1 MRAPV
6 TANIFLALL
15 VATVS
20 SVLIGACATGP
31 FFPGDIQASARAL
44 AVQPDG
50 KLVLAGT
57 AGTGNRLAF
66 ALARYLPE
74 GGLDPAFGTG
84 GKLTTH
90 FKGSPSYARFLAG
103 AYARGIAIQPD
114 GKLVAAGVVSIG
126 GLTRVRLDYALARY
140 HADGSLDRTFGV
152 EGTVTT
158 QIDQNTYNVPTLA
171 LQPDGK
177 LIVAGEALVGDRTVF
192 ALVRYLPDGSLDR
205 TFGAG
210 GKVTTDFAAG
220 RSASSFAPSF
230 VRAVAVQPDGKLVA
244 AGFHVAGG
252 RDHFALARYLPD
264 GGLDPEF
271 GLGGTVA
278 AVVAFGIKGPITPS
292 FVGRGAFA
300 LVLQPDGKLIAAG
313 ATEALNGRVV
323 FAVARFLPDGKL
335 DRSFGPAG
343 TVATDFGDGG
353 VAFALVLQPDGKVVA
368 AGATGRGD
376 FAVGKFALARYLP
389 TGHLDRSFGT
399 DGKVISDFGWRGVLA
414 LGLQPDG
421 KLVAAGAAEIG
432 DRRAFALARYL
443 SDGSLDPTFGVGG
456 KVTTDFGGPMP

>member
-1 MRAPV
+1 MKAPV
-6 TANIFLALL
+6 TANIFIALL
-15 VATVS
+15 VATAS
-20 SVLIGACATGP
+20 SVLIGACVTGP
-31 FFPGDIQASARAL
+31 FSSGKIQASARAL

-74 GGLDPAFGTG
+74 GALDPTFGTG
-84 GKLTTH
+84 GKVTTS
-90 FKGSPSYARFLAG
+90 FKGSPSLASFLAG

-114 GKLVAAGVVSIG
+114 GKLVVAGVASIG
-126 GLTRVRLDYALARY
+126 DLMSVRLDYAVARY
-140 HADGSLDRTFGV
+140 HADGSLDRAFGV
-152 EGTVTT
+152 DGTVTT
-158 QIDQNTYNVPTLA
+158 QIEQNIYNVPTLA

-177 LIVAGEALVGDRTVF
+177 LIVAGEARVGDKSVF

-205 TFGAG
+205 TFGTG
-210 GKVTTDFAAG
+210 GTVTTDFTAG
-220 RSASSFAPSF
+220 RSSSF

-244 AGFHVAGG
+244 AGFHVADG

-264 GGLDPEF
+264 GSPDAAF
-271 GLGGTVA
+271 GRGGTVT
-278 AVVAFGIKGPITPS
+278 AVVAFGTKGSITPG

-300 LVLQPDGKLIAAG
+300 LALQPDGKLIAAG

-323 FAVARFLPDGKL
+323 FGLARFLPDGNL
-335 DRSFGPAG
+335 DRSFGTDG

-353 VAFALVLQPDGKVVA
+353 VAFALALQPDGKVVA

-376 FAVGKFALARYLP
+376 FAIGKFTLARYLP
-389 TGHLDRSFGT
+389 NGSLDRSFGV
-399 DGKVISDFGWRGVLA
+399 DGKVISDFGWSGILA
-414 LGLQPDG
+414 LDLQPDG

-443 SDGSLDPTFGVGG
+443 SDGSMDPTFGLRGT
-456 KVTTDFGGPMP
+456 VTTDFGGAP